1 MQQRT
6 IEEATT
12 ACGGGFEEVSCFIGT
27 DTLSK
32 KKQHHHMMHT

>member
-1 MQQRT
+1 MQIHLQRT

-12 ACGGGFEEVSCFIGT
+12 ACGGGFEEVLWLIVT

-32 KKQHHHMMHT
+32 KKKIIT